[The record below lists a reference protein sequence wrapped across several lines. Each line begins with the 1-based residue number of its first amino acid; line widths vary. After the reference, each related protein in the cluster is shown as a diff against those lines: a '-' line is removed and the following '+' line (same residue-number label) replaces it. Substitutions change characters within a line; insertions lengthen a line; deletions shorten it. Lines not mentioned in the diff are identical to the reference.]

1 MSANLQYQDRLDVF
15 TRALLGVLELAPPE
29 AIHWVPSQQIV
40 NPIAYL
46 KAAKE
51 SPAAHFFAG
60 PVNVRFFTIQ
70 SSGGDMLMDTLGL
83 AALGLPD
90 LQCHYR
96 IMEPGDVGRTLY
108 DLALYIYQQGD
119 VIKNGHTVEGVPPG
133 SKWRAQHEKAL
144 VEPDREVIDLD
155 PGPPYAAGKRG

>member
-1 MSANLQYQDRLDVF
+1 
-15 TRALLGVLELAPPE
+15 
-29 AIHWVPSQQIV
+29 
-40 NPIAYL
+40 
-46 KAAKE
+46 
-51 SPAAHFFAG
+51 
-60 PVNVRFFTIQ
+60 
-70 SSGGDMLMDTLGL
+70 MLMDTLGL